1 MKFIKEFFKK
11 LYGAFIKDDTG
22 EVNLLTVMITA
33 LMLMFLYLFIKAEVF
48 NHPIS
53 EIMTNSIVQLISIAF
68 GGVGVIGGIRQG
80 VDFVNKKRAEKKDI
94 SNNSSDLVEI
104 VKEIEVKPEVEKAT
118 TSAFDHAKKYV
129 GLREIEG
136 DQHNPKIVE
145 WLQKLNFVAKYGIN
159 SDEVAWCATFV
170 NGVLFEYGLKGTDSP
185 RAKSFLDIGQKW
197 NIGDKL
203 PNTKFALVAISHR
216 GWISPNIKE
225 GTGHV
230 EIVDPNSVTNE
241 RYNSIGGNVSDQ
253 VKSIVRTYDK
263 YFIEFRLIV

>member
-1 MKFIKEFFKK
+1 MKRIKEAFF
-11 LYGAFIKDDTG
+11 KDDTG
-22 EVNLLTVMITA
+22 ELNLLTVMITA
-33 LMLMFLYLFIKAEVF
+33 LMLMFLFLFIKAEVF
-48 NHPIS
+48 NQPIS

-80 VDFVNKKRAEKKDI
+80 VDFVNKKRAEKKEPVTTETAKLQDTEPAK
-94 SNNSSDLVEI
+94 VEP
-104 VKEIEVKPEVEKAT
+104 VT

-136 DQHNPKIVE
+136 DEHNPKIVE

-159 SDEVAWCATFV
+159 SDEVPWCATFA
-170 NGVLFEYGLKGTDSP
+170 NGVLLEYGLPGTDSP
-185 RAKSFLDIGQKW
+185 RAKSFLNIGEKW
-197 NIGDKL
+197 NIGDPL
-203 PNTKFALVAISHR
+203 PKGKFALVAVSHR
-216 GWISPNIKE
+216 GYIAPNPTE

-230 EIVDPNSVTNE
+230 EIVDPNSVTKE

-263 YFIEFRLIV
+263 YFIEFRVIV